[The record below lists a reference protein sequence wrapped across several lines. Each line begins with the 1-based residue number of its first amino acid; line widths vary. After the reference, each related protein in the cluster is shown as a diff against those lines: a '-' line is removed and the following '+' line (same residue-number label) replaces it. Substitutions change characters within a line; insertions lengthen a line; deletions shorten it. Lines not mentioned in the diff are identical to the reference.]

1 MLDSASR
8 AGAPAGHGTG
18 AGPESITTGQIMGS
32 HLSTTVAEGLA
43 FMQIVDGRKVDS
55 LSGER
60 IDVACPSDGK
70 VFASIPASGS
80 ADVDTAV
87 KAAQTA
93 FSEGPWSRMPA
104 FERGR
109 LLTRLFNLIGEHGDE
124 LAALES
130 RDTGKPVRQ
139 GKADVA
145 ATMRYYEFY
154 GGAADKMH
162 GDTIPFLNGYTAL
175 TLREPHGV
183 VAGIIP
189 WNYPLQILAR
199 VAGAALAMGNTLV
212 VKPAEDAS
220 LSTIRIAELALEAGF
235 PAGVFNVITGYGA
248 EAGAALSAHPLV
260 DYVTFT
266 GSPLTGTRIQQ
277 AAAVNNRGVT
287 MELGGKSPQ
296 IVFADADLDA
306 ALPVLVNAIIQNG
319 GQTCSAGSRVLI
331 EKPVYEAV
339 ATALEERFSKLV
351 AGPHDAD
358 LDLGP
363 MINRKQMERVTGYVA
378 AAEEA
383 GIPVLARGS
392 VHADAPAGGY
402 YAPPVL
408 FGSVDPQA
416 AIAQEEVFGP
426 VLSLFAF
433 DGEEEA
439 IRLAN
444 STEYGLVAGVWTR
457 DGARQHRVAKRVRAG
472 QVFVNGYGAGGG
484 IELPFGGFKKSGH
497 GREKGFEALFD
508 MSATKT
514 IVFNHG

>member
-1 MLDSASR
+1 MTGEAKGEIGMDMDRPKATGDRRTLRQVIVGKSVSA
-8 AGAPAGHGTG
+8 
-18 AGPESITTGQIMGS
+18 
-32 HLSTTVAEGLA
+32 
-43 FMQIVDGRKVDS
+43 
-55 LSGER
+55 LSGRE

-70 VFASIPASGS
+70 VFATIPASDE
-80 ADVDTAV
+80 ADVDLAV
-87 KAAQTA
+87 RAARAA
-93 FSEGPWSRMPA
+93 FDEGPWPKMPA
-104 FERGR
+104 VERGR
-109 LLTRLFNLIGEHGDE
+109 LLTKLFHLVEKNGDE

-130 RDTGKPVRQ
+130 RDTGKPARQ
-139 GKADVA
+139 GKADVV

-154 GGAADKMH
+154 GGAADKIH
-162 GDTIPFLNGYTAL
+162 GQTLPFLDGYTAL

-183 VAGIIP
+183 VGGIIP

-220 LSTIRIAELALEAGF
+220 LTAIRMAELALEAGF
-235 PAGVFNVITGYGA
+235 PEGVFNVVTGYGRD
-248 EAGAALSAHPLV
+248 AGAALSAHPMV

-266 GSPLTGTRIQQ
+266 GSPPTGTAIQQ
-277 AAAVNNRGVT
+277 AAALNNRGVT

-296 IVFADADLDA
+296 IVFADADIEK

-331 EKPVYEAV
+331 ERPVYDAV
-339 ATALEERFSKLV
+339 AAALAERFSKLV

-358 LDLGP
+358 LDLGAL
-363 MINRKQMERVTGYVA
+363 INPKQKARVASMVA
-378 AAEEA
+378 EAEKA

-392 VHADAPAGGY
+392 VRADAPEGGY
-402 YAPPVL
+402 YFAPVL
-408 FGSVDPQA
+408 FGAVDPSSI
-416 AIAQEEVFGP
+416 IAKEEVFGP
-426 VLSLFAF
+426 VLALFAF

-439 IRLAN
+439 VRLAN
-444 STEYGLVAGVWTR
+444 GTDYGLVAGVWTK
-457 DGARQHRVAKRVRAG
+457 DGARQHRVAKRVRSG

-497 GREKGFEALFD
+497 GREKGFEALYD

-514 IVFNHG
+514 VVFNHG

>member
-1 MLDSASR
+1 M
-8 AGAPAGHGTG
+8 GTHPA
-18 AGPESITTGQIMGS
+18 
-32 HLSTTVAEGLA
+32 TTVAQGEA
-43 FMQIVDGRKVDS
+43 FMQVVDGQKVDA
-55 LSGER
+55 LSGRR
-60 IDVACPSDGK
+60 IDVVCPSYGQ
-70 VFASIPASGS
+70 VFASIPAAGE
-80 ADVDTAV
+80 ADIERAV
-87 KAAQTA
+87 KAAHRA
-93 FSEGPWSRMPA
+93 FHEGPWGKMPA
-104 FERGR
+104 VERGR
-109 LLTRLFNLIGEHGDE
+109 CLTRLFHLVEKHGDE

-139 GKADVA
+139 GKADVT

-154 GGAADKMH
+154 GGAGDKIH
-162 GDTIPFLNGYTAL
+162 GDTIPFLDGYTAL

-220 LSTIRIAELALEAGF
+220 LTTIRIAELALEAGI
-235 PAGVFNVITGYGA
+235 PAGVFNVVTGYGA

-266 GSPLTGTRIQQ
+266 GSPATGAAIQK
-277 AAAVNNRGVT
+277 AAATNNRGVT

-296 IVFADADLDA
+296 IVFADADIEA

-331 EKPVYEAV
+331 EKPIYDRV
-339 ATALEERFSKLV
+339 ASALAERFAKLV
-351 AGPHDAD
+351 AGPHEAD

-363 MINRKQMERVTGYVA
+363 LVNKRQAERVSAMVA
-378 AAEEA
+378 DAKSA
-383 GIPVLARGS
+383 GVNVLAEGS
-392 VHADAPAGGY
+392 VRADAPSGGFY
-402 YAPPVL
+402 QAPVL
-408 FGSVDPQA
+408 FGAVDPA
-416 AIAQEEVFGP
+416 AEIAREEVFGP
-426 VLSLFAF
+426 VLCLFPF
-433 DGEEEA
+433 ETEEEA
-439 IRLAN
+439 VRLAN
-444 STEYGLVAGVWTR
+444 GTDYGLVAGIWTK

-484 IELPFGGFKKSGH
+484 IELPFGGFGKSGH
-497 GREKGFEALFD
+497 GREKGFEALYD

-514 IVFNHG
+514 VVFNHG

>member
-1 MLDSASR
+1 M
-8 AGAPAGHGTG
+8 GT
-18 AGPESITTGQIMGS
+18 
-32 HLSTTVAEGLA
+32 HLSRTVAEGRA
-43 FMQIVDGRKVDS
+43 FMQVIDGKPVDS

-60 IDVACPSDGK
+60 IDVVSPSDGK
-70 VFASIPASGS
+70 VFSSIPASGT
-80 ADVDTAV
+80 ADVDRAV
-87 KAAQTA
+87 KAARRA
-93 FSEGPWSRMPA
+93 FDEGPWGRMPA
-104 FERGR
+104 VERGR
-109 LLTRLFNLIGEHGDE
+109 CLTRLFRLVEKHGEE

-139 GKADVA
+139 GKADVV

-154 GGAADKMH
+154 GGAGDKIH
-162 GDTIPFLNGYTAL
+162 GDTIPFLDGYTAL

-220 LSTIRIAELALEAGF
+220 LTAIRIGELALEAGI
-235 PAGVFNVITGYGA
+235 PEGVFNVVTGHGRTT
-248 EAGAALSAHPLV
+248 GAALSAHPLV

-266 GSPLTGTRIQQ
+266 GSPLTGTAIQQ
-277 AAAVNNRGVT
+277 AAAINNRGVT

-296 IVFADADLDA
+296 IVFADADIDT

-319 GQTCSAGSRVLI
+319 GQTCSAGSRVLV
-331 EKPVYEAV
+331 ERPVYKKV
-339 ATALEERFSKLV
+339 AAGLAERFSKLV

-358 LDLGP
+358 LDLGAL
-363 MINRKQMERVTGYVA
+363 INPKQRERVAGMVA

-383 GIPVLARGS
+383 GVAVLAKGT
-392 VHADAPAGGY
+392 VDAAAPAGGY
-402 YAPPVL
+402 YHPPVL
-408 FGSVDPQA
+408 FGSVDPAA

-426 VLSLFAF
+426 VLTLFPF
-433 DGEEEA
+433 DDEQEA
-439 IRLAN
+439 VRLAN
-444 STEYGLVAGVWTR
+444 GTEFGLVAGVWTR

-484 IELPFGGFKKSGH
+484 IELPFGGFKRSGH
-497 GREKGFEALFD
+497 GREKGFEALYD

>member
-1 MLDSASR
+1 MGTLLSR
-8 AGAPAGHGTG
+8 
-18 AGPESITTGQIMGS
+18 
-32 HLSTTVAEGLA
+32 TVAEGSA
-43 FMQIVDGRKVDS
+43 FMNLIDGQSVDA

-60 IDVACPSDGK
+60 IDVASPSDGK
-70 VFASIPASGS
+70 VFSSIPASS
-80 ADVDTAV
+80 AADVDRAV
-87 KAAQTA
+87 KSAHKA
-93 FSEGPWSRMPA
+93 FEEGPWSRMPA
-104 FERGR
+104 VERGR
-109 LLTRLFNLIGEHGDE
+109 CLTRLFHLVEKHGDE

-130 RDTGKPVRQ
+130 RDTGKPARQ
-139 GKADVA
+139 GKADVT

-154 GGAADKMH
+154 GGAGDKIH
-162 GDTIPFLNGYTAL
+162 GDTIPFLEGYTAL

-189 WNYPLQILAR
+189 WNYPMQIMAR

-220 LSTIRIAELALEAGF
+220 LSAIRIAQLALEAGV
-235 PAGVFNVITGYGA
+235 PEGVFNVITGYGRD
-248 EAGAALSAHPLV
+248 AGAALSAHPLV

-266 GSPLTGTRIQQ
+266 GSTATGTAIQQ
-277 AAAVNNRGVT
+277 AAAINNRGVT
-287 MELGGKSPQ
+287 MELGGKSAQ

-306 ALPVLVNAIIQNG
+306 AIPVLVNAIIQNA
-319 GQTCSAGSRVLI
+319 GQTCSAGSRVLL
-331 EKPVYEAV
+331 EKPIYEKV
-339 ATALEERFSKLV
+339 ATALAERFSKLV

-363 MINRKQMERVTGYVA
+363 LINKTQRDRVAGMIA
-378 AAEEA
+378 AAKAA
-383 GIPVLARGS
+383 GVSVLAEGS

-402 YAPPVL
+402 YQAPVL
-408 FGSVDPQA
+408 FGSVDPNA
-416 AIAQEEVFGP
+416 VIAQEEVFGP
-426 VLSLFAF
+426 VLTLFAF
-433 DGEEEA
+433 EGEDEA
-439 IRLAN
+439 VRLAN
-444 STEYGLVAGVWTR
+444 GTDFGLVAGVWTK

-497 GREKGFEALFD
+497 GREKGFEALYD